1 MSNSIEVKQAMKWFI
16 TNGIHAWIDDGDV
29 YIEVENDNFE
39 VFAVQISTSELSYRS
54 DRFKDENQGEI
65 KMKGEYKGEV

>member
-1 MSNSIEVKQAMKWFI
+1 MRNSRETQQAMKWFI

-39 VFAVQISTSELSYRS
+39 VFNVQISTSELSYRA
-54 DRFKDENQGEI
+54 DRFKNENQGET
-65 KMKGEYKGEV
+65 